1 MEMVVT
7 IRKANREMHEKTRF
21 DESVT
26 NGANKEIVGRSKRL
40 HEKHA
45 KRICGDTKQMEAK

>member
-21 DESVT
+21 VENVT

-40 HEKHA
+40 YEK
-45 KRICGDTKQMEAK
+45 KCEENVERCKK